1 MQSRRRQSR
10 RTGEGSRVGLALVAA
25 TLAACSPAAPLPS
38 LGATA
43 DHAPRGAPLRPSP
56 PPADAAATEP
66 PPPPWELGPELRRLH
81 PASPRTPSEHFTGQL
96 DGEILA
102 DDGAASYPALGPLR
116 RIETGATLVER
127 LLPRGSPEP
136 AAYFAMV
143 KRPAGYDPAGGDW
156 EYLVLDS
163 TGRIEQ
169 RGRLP
174 LCARCHADAPHD
186 HLFGTGR

>member
-1 MQSRRRQSR
+1 MARA
-10 RTGEGSRVGLALVAA
+10 TFFAV
-25 TLAACSPAAPLPS
+25 TLAACTPAPTFLAVGS
-38 LGATA
+38 TA
-43 DHAPRGAPLRPSP
+43 EHAPRGELSRPSP
-56 PPADAAATEP
+56 STPDLSAPTEP
-66 PPPPWELGPELRRLH
+66 PPPRWDLAEQLRRLH

-102 DDGAASYPALGPLR
+102 DDGASTYPALGPLR
-116 RIETGATLVER
+116 TITPGATLVER
-127 LLPRGSPEP
+127 LFPRGAPEV
-136 AAYFAMV
+136 AAYLAMT
-143 KRPAGYDPAGGDW
+143 KRPPGYDLAGGDW
-156 EYLVLDS
+156 EYLVLDA